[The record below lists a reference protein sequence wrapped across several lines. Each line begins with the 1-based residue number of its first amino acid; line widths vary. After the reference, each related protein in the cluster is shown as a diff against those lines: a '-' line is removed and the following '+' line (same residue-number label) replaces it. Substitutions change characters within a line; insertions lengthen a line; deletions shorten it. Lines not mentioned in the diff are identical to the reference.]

1 MQLNDI
7 LANAEDQE
15 KGREFELADPF
26 SGKPTGIK
34 LRVAGPDSET
44 QRKARLKMVDELA
57 ALSDEEG
64 RPSADA
70 REKVRVAT
78 LARCVLG
85 WDIKEDGEP
94 VPFNHANVL
103 RLLHAAQW
111 VQVQV
116 DDFAGNRQAFRSDA

>member
-7 LANAEDQE
+7 LANSEDQE

-26 SGKPTGIK
+26 AGKPTGIK
-34 LRVAGPDSET
+34 LRIAGPDSET

-64 RPSADA
+64 RPSAEA

-78 LARCVLG
+78 LARCILG
-85 WDIKEDGEP
+85 WEIEEDGMP

-103 RLLHAAQW
+103 RLLMAAQW
-111 VQVQV
+111 VQEQV
-116 DDFAGNRQAFRSDA
+116 DSFAGHRAGFKGDL